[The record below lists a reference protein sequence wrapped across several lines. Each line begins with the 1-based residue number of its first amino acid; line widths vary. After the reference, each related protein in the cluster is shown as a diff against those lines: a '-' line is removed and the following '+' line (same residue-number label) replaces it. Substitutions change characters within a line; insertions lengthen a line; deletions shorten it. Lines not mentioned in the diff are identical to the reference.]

1 MNADPDILLADG
13 SPSPGE
19 MRKLILAL
27 GLHQGPL
34 LMLLD
39 EPTNY
44 LDHQS
49 PEALARVLA
58 DYRGPWS
65 LPPTTAGS

>member
-1 MNADPDILLADG
+1 
-13 SPSPGE
+13 

-44 LDHQS
+44 LNHRSQ
-49 PEALARVLA
+49 EALARVLA
-58 DYRGPWS
+58 DYRGALVIAS
-65 LPPTTAGS
+65 HDHRFLSETTDAEWALGCR